1 MLGSGTSS
9 STRVRKISESRER
22 DAEGRDGVS
31 APRDHRKILVLG
43 SRAWFQTVA
52 KLASK
57 AANLDAVDLGQA
69 PFMLHPSRDGPSVRF
84 RVVATL
90 FIPPAL
96 LRVNPSGIVM
106 RNKEALLQTR
116 PSTRRFHGRRNV
128 PALLS
133 AAVAFVVLLAVGRA
147 QATEY
152 YVAPTGSDSNPGTM
166 ASPFATIQKGNDA
179 AAAGD
184 TVWLRA
190 GTYYS
195 TKQITLS
202 KSGTSDAKRTKFWA
216 YQNEVPILDCSKY
229 VTTNKAA
236 DVAAI
241 LVTGN
246 WLHLRG
252 LEIANGPVGASGDH
266 SISMLRT
273 KNASNNTFELLNI
286 HHGFGPGLFVDTG
299 MGGNVILNVDSH
311 DNYDKNGSQGDG
323 QNGDG
328 FGVHY
333 QTTGPSTI
341 IRGCRAWLNS
351 DDGYD
356 LISQEVPVTVENSWA
371 VANGHGTQG
380 NGNGFKMGSSQ
391 TGVRHI
397 VQNNVAWKNKAA
409 GFYAN
414 HSSGGNTWLNNT
426 SYMNSVQY
434 NMLASPAGDTTMT
447 IILSGA
453 LAHKMRNNIGFPNK
467 NSNMGGVDT
476 MFNTWDLNITEA
488 STDFVSTTDTGYDGP
503 RQADGSLPAIDFLKL
518 RAGSPLIDKGTN
530 VDLPFVGAAPDL
542 GAYEY
547 GAVVTTGG
555 GGSGGAGAGGGGGA
569 GAAQGS
575 GGTAGTETGAGGVA
589 SAGAPGSGGSNPGG
603 GALGSG
609 GTALGTGGTVASS
622 GGAPGN
628 VAGGQTGATA
638 GAPMN
643 AGSDAGCS
651 CAVAVGGAA
660 SDVSGIARYLALA
673 AAFAVMRR
681 HGSRRGRML
690 NRH

>member
-1 MLGSGTSS
+1 ML
-9 STRVRKISESRER
+9 SRR
-22 DAEGRDGVS
+22 ADA
-31 APRDHRKILVLG
+31 A
-43 SRAWFQTVA
+43 
-52 KLASK
+52 
-57 AANLDAVDLGQA
+57 
-69 PFMLHPSRDGPSVRF
+69 
-84 RVVATL
+84 
-90 FIPPAL
+90 
-96 LRVNPSGIVM
+96 
-106 RNKEALLQTR
+106 
-116 PSTRRFHGRRNV
+116 
-128 PALLS
+128 
-133 AAVAFVVLLAVGRA
+133 
-147 QATEY
+147 EY

-166 ASPFATIQKGNDA
+166 AQPFASIQKGNDV

-202 KSGTSDAKRTKFWA
+202 RSGTSDSQRTKFWA
-216 YQNEVPILDCSKY
+216 YQQEVPVLDCSKY
-229 VTTNKAA
+229 ATTNKAA

-246 WLHLRG
+246 WIHLRG

-299 MGGNVILNVDSH
+299 MGGNLILNCDSH

-341 IRGCRAWLNS
+341 IRGCRAWINS

-371 VANGHGTQG
+371 IMNGYSNGGASSPADG

-391 TGVRHI
+391 TGIRHL

-426 SYMNSVQY
+426 SYMNGIQY
-434 NMLASPAGDTTMT
+434 NMLASAAGDSSMT
-447 IILSGA
+447 IVLSGS
-453 LAHKMRNNIGFPNK
+453 LVHKMRNNIGFPNK
-467 NSNMGGVDT
+467 NTNMSGVDT

-488 STDFVSTTDTGYDGP
+488 SSDFVSTSDTGYTGP
-503 RQADGSLPAIDFLKL
+503 RQADGSIPAIDFLKL
-518 RAGSPLIDKGTN
+518 KAGSPVIDKGTD
-530 VDLPFVGAAPDL
+530 VGLAFVGTAPDL

-547 GAVVTTGG
+547 GAVTSSGTGG
-555 GGSGGAGAGGGGGA
+555 SGTSGSGGTVGSGGAAAGGRGGASAAGGATGSAGKTGAAGKSGSGGASASGGATSVGSGGQVGGGTG
-569 GAAQGS
+569 GAASGGLSGSGGAQGS
-575 GGTAGTETGAGGVA
+575 GGLQGSGGNPGGTASGGSPTPDGATGAGSGGVTGGSDGGTPEQSS
-589 SAGAPGSGGSNPGG
+589 SAAGCACNTGPGSGDLF
-603 GALGSG
+603 GAVL
-609 GTALGTGGTVASS
+609 ASL
-622 GGAPGN
+622 
-628 VAGGQTGATA
+628 
-638 GAPMN
+638 M
-643 AGSDAGCS
+643 
-651 CAVAVGGAA
+651 
-660 SDVSGIARYLALA
+660 L
-673 AAFAVMRR
+673 AFAGR
-681 HGSRRGRML
+681 RRGARA
-690 NRH
+690 RR